1 MSEFT
6 NELAELV
13 KAAGQE
19 LIDRADDLV
28 GQGNMLS
35 DFEIHIRFPQPI
47 DRPPTITITREY
59 LSKNCIDILC
69 H

>member
-35 DFEIHIRFPQPI
+35 DFESNKPG
-47 DRPPTITITREY
+47 
-59 LSKNCIDILC
+59 LAILC
-69 H
+69 GEAACPWATQR